1 MSRESKIL
9 ILYTGGTI
17 GMILQ
22 ENGSYHPFSL
32 ENLLAQIPEISQFA
46 CTIDTDSFDE
56 PIDSSNML
64 PEHWQR
70 MAARIEA
77 DYSLYDA
84 FVILH
89 GSDTMAYSSSALS
102 FMLDNLSKPVI
113 LTGSQLPI
121 GIPRSDARENILS
134 SLEIALA
141 RNDEGGPL
149 VPEVAVYFENNLY
162 RGNRVQKISAQ
173 DFDAFQSPNYP
184 KLAEAGVSIKYNRNF
199 IARATAGALHIN
211 LSIEPRVGIIHCYP
225 GMTAE
230 MVLPQILNP
239 HAQALIIRS
248 FGAGNAP
255 SLKWLLDALAE
266 VCASGTPV
274 INVSQCSAGSVEMT
288 KYEAGRKYHEIG
300 LISAGDMTFEAAL
313 CKTMFLLGK
322 DLKGEEF
329 KGAFAEDLKGE
340 VSI

>member
-1 MSRESKIL
+1 
-9 ILYTGGTI
+9 
-17 GMILQ
+17 
-22 ENGSYHPFSL
+22 
-32 ENLLAQIPEISQFA
+32 
-46 CTIDTDSFDE
+46 
-56 PIDSSNML
+56 
-64 PEHWQR
+64 
-70 MAARIEA
+70 
-77 DYSLYDA
+77 
-84 FVILH
+84 
-89 GSDTMAYSSSALS
+89 
-102 FMLDNLSKPVI
+102 
-113 LTGSQLPI
+113 
-121 GIPRSDARENILS
+121 
-134 SLEIALA
+134 
-141 RNDEGGPL
+141 
-149 VPEVAVYFENNLY
+149 
-162 RGNRVQKISAQ
+162 
-173 DFDAFQSPNYP
+173 
-184 KLAEAGVSIKYNRNF
+184 
-199 IARATAGALHIN
+199 
-211 LSIEPRVGIIHCYP
+211 
-225 GMTAE
+225 MTAE

-329 KGAFAEDLKGE
+329 KEAFAEDLKGE